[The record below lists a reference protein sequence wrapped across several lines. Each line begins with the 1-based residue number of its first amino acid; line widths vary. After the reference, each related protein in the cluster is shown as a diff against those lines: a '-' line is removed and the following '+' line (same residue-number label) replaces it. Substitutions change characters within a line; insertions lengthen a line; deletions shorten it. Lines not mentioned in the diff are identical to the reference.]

1 MKETTVR
8 ARVDSE
14 LKAEAE
20 EVFKQLGL
28 TTSLAITLYLKQ
40 VVLRQGLPF
49 AVEIPGAESD

>member
-49 AVEIPGAESD
+49 AVEIPGTENE

>member
-8 ARVDSE
+8 ARVDAD
-14 LKAEAE
+14 LKSEAE

-49 AVEIPGAESD
+49 AVEIPDTDHG